1 MALINLGNN
10 SAIIYATLCSA
21 VFISCSSERQK
32 RVHHHYYNFSFNV
45 SQVLGLSRIS
55 SGMNLSADCCLPSS
69 SQWSSSHGTESIR
82 ASEQLLLLLCRP
94 DSKSSFLMSVMD
106 RLGSKEALPLPL
118 NPVRTLLCKLV
129 MLDMAS
135 FNLSELLDATEAM
148 LTVSRPL
155 WSIG

>member
-1 MALINLGNN
+1 M
-10 SAIIYATLCSA
+10 
-21 VFISCSSERQK
+21 F
-32 RVHHHYYNFSFNV
+32 
-45 SQVLGLSRIS
+45 GLSRIS

-69 SQWSSSHGTESIR
+69 SALQWSSSHGRESIR
-82 ASEQLLLLLCRP
+82 ASEQLLLLLWRP

-106 RLGSKEALPLPL
+106 KLGSKDALPLPL
-118 NPVRTLLCKLV
+118 KPVRTLLCKLV

-135 FNLSELLDATEAM
+135 FILSELLDVTEAM